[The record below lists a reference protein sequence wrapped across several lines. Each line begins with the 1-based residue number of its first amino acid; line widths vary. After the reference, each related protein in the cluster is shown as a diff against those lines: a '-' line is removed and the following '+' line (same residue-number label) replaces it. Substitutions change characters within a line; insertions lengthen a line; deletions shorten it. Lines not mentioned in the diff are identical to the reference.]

1 MTLGTTG
8 RSLVRLLPDIIAVA
22 GTSVVFIVA
31 AVTDINSAVL
41 VQAVCGALVL
51 FSTTLLIIR
60 ATTFSKMDSTLT
72 ELSKDI
78 GADGPIRKEI
88 DKHSVDLHELA
99 EFLTGGGLD
108 GKLLEAATTA
118 NGYLRNFE
126 RVGIVGAYPTLGEV
140 NLGEEMRRAKES
152 VRIISTW
159 TGCLIQL
166 SEPLLEKARNGC
178 DIRILILR
186 HDSQFAT
193 LRGLELDPNDKDS
206 ASRQIA
212 TEICEFNRLFHDNK
226 DVKAKLRV
234 KAFDARPTM
243 CMFAHDDVRLIGS
256 LWPRIN
262 AMDGPVVRAVG
273 AGDRVLSTS
282 LGLIAD
288 REFERLWDDE
298 KTRYINVVNGVP
310 YYTELPEEA
319 WWTDEY
325 FASVLEEVR
334 HAKNTD
340 GEVGRLRAIDKIR
353 SDPEKILVAV
363 LELHQNLRSKRHAE
377 AGLIV
382 NILEE
387 IDKLQ
392 QAESVLQE
400 AVNSGE
406 LRFLD
411 KLVRLQLRQGK
422 AKAAERN
429 LRRAVSMGNDH
440 AVSYLT
446 GLLESTHR
454 KDEVEQ
460 VLQDGVAAGSS
471 YALASLVERLTQSD
485 RSAEADGL
493 VRRLAAE
500 GAPAVASLLAIHE
513 RPNPHGKGAAS

>member
-8 RSLVRLLPDIIAVA
+8 RSLVRLLPDIIAVV

-31 AVTDINSAVL
+31 SVTDINNAVL

-51 FSTTLLIIR
+51 FSTTLLIVR
-60 ATTFSKMDSTLT
+60 ATTFARMDSTLT
-72 ELSKDI
+72 KLAEDI
-78 GADGPIRKEI
+78 GEDGAIRREI
-88 DKHSVDLHELA
+88 DRQSADLDGLRT
-99 EFLTGGGLD
+99 FLTGGGLD

-140 NLGEEMRRAKES
+140 NLGEEMRSAEES

-178 DIRILILR
+178 DVRILILR

-226 DVKAKLRV
+226 DVKTRLRV

-262 AMDGPVVRAVG
+262 AMDGPVIKAVG
-273 AGDRVLSTS
+273 DGDRVLSTS

-288 REFERLWDDE
+288 REFERLWDDD

-319 WWTDEY
+319 WWTDEH

-377 AGLIV
+377 ARQIV

-387 IDKLQ
+387 IDKLA

-406 LRFLD
+406 LQFLD

-422 AKAAERN
+422 NEAAERN
-429 LRRAVSMGNDH
+429 LHRAVSMGNDH
-440 AVSYLT
+440 AVSYMT
-446 GLLESTHR
+446 GLLESTER
-454 KDEVEQ
+454 KPQVEQ
-460 VLQDGVAAGSS
+460 VLRDGVAAGSS
-471 YALASLVERLTQSD
+471 YALVSLIELLDRSD
-485 RSAEADGL
+485 RAAEANRL
-493 VRRLAAE
+493 RRRLAAA
-500 GAPAVASLLAIHE
+500 GDPIAASLRVMRK
-513 RPNPHGKGAAS
+513 RPGAQDPT